1 MTGEQNTATIRRFIT
16 DVLNGDNPAALDEL
30 VAANYVDHA
39 LPPQMPPSRE
49 SMRRLLVMLRSV
61 FPDIHYAVE
70 DVIAANDKVVV
81 RFTRRGT
88 QRAEFMGIAPSGKMA
103 QWTGMDI
110 FRLADGKI
118 VEHWNNFDQLGML
131 QRLGAELKLP
141 EQQTI

>member
-16 DVLNGDNPAALDEL
+16 DVLNGDNLAALDEL

-70 DVIAANDKVVV
+70 DVIAAVTDTLEA
-81 RFTRRGT
+81 FRR
-88 QRAEFMGIAPSGKMA
+88 
-103 QWTGMDI
+103 
-110 FRLADGKI
+110 
-118 VEHWNNFDQLGML
+118 
-131 QRLGAELKLP
+131 
-141 EQQTI
+141 